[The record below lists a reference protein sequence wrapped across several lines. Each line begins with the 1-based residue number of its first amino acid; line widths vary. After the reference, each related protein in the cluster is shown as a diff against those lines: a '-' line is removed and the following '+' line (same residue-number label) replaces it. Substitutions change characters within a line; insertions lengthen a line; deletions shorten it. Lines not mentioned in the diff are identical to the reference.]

1 MARSTLPLTA
11 TQIKTSKSKEKDYKL
26 FDGGGLFLLVAK
38 TGGKRWRFKYRFN
51 NKEKV
56 IALGTYPSLS
66 LKDARAKREEYKS
79 LIANDIDPNEQKKQ
93 KKEEILKVEKKKE
106 NTFYKVSQE
115 WHENY
120 QTEVSEN
127 YHIKLGRAL
136 ENYVYKYMK
145 DKPIEDVTRLDLIEI
160 LKILKERDLQDT
172 ASRVLMIINKI
183 YKYAVTLEY
192 VPHNIVADIEQ
203 KNILGKREKKHYPTF
218 TKEKDIKGLL
228 LAIDDYSG
236 DYTTKMALKM
246 LPYVFVQ
253 SYNIR
258 YCEWIEIDFEKKEWI
273 IPAHKMKTKTEF
285 ILPLPNQVIEIL
297 EEVKQ
302 FTGNGQYVFPSFR
315 AKDKPMSDNTL
326 IGALRRMGYT
336 KEEFVPHSFRAMFST
351 IAYENM
357 EDHGYSGEVIEA
369 LLSHKESNKVKEA
382 YNRASYKKSM
392 KNLLL
397 WYSIHLNN
405 IKKEEDLSLF
415 LEY

>member
-1 MARSTLPLTA
+1 MAKSTLPLTA
-11 TQIKTSKSKEKDYKL
+11 TQIKTAKAKEKDYKL

-38 TGGKRWRFKYRFN
+38 TGGKRWRLKYRFN
-51 NKEKV
+51 NKEKI

-66 LKDARAKREEYKS
+66 LKDVRAKREEYKS

-93 KKEEILKVEKKKE
+93 KKEEVLKVEKKKE

-228 LAIDDYSG
+228 LAIDEYSG

-246 LPYVFVQ
+246 LPYVFVR

-258 YCEWIEIDFEKKEWI
+258 HCEWCEIDFKTKEWI
-273 IPAHKMKTKTEF
+273 IPASKMKTKIEF

-302 FTGNGQYVFPSFR
+302 YTGNGQYVFPSFR

-357 EDHGYSGEVIEA
+357 EEHGYSGEVIEA

-382 YNRASYKKSM
+382 YNRASYKKSIRG
-392 KNLLL
+392 LIE
-397 WYSIHLNN
+397 WYGNYLNN
-405 IKKEEDLSLF
+405 
-415 LEY
+415 

>member
-1 MARSTLPLTA
+1 MAKSTLPLTA
-11 TQIKTSKSKEKDYKL
+11 TQVKTAKAKEKDYKL

-38 TGGKRWRFKYRFN
+38 TGGKRWRLKYRFN

-66 LKDARAKREEYKS
+66 LKDVRAKREELKS
-79 LIANDIDPNEQKKQ
+79 LIAKDIDPNEQKKQ
-93 KKEEILKVEKKKE
+93 KKEEIQKVEKKKE

-172 ASRVLMIINKI
+172 ASRVFMIINKI

-228 LAIDDYSG
+228 LAIDEYSG

-246 LPYVFVQ
+246 LPYVFVR

-258 YCEWIEIDFEKKEWI
+258 HCEWFEIDLVKKEWI
-273 IPAHKMKTKTEF
+273 IPASKMKTKIEF

-357 EDHGYSGEVIEA
+357 EEHGYSGEVIEA

-382 YNRASYKKSM
+382 YNRASYKDSM
-392 KNLLL
+392 RSLIKWYANYLKNLKN
-397 WYSIHLNN
+397 Y
-405 IKKEEDLSLF
+405 LSTNT
-415 LEY
+415 